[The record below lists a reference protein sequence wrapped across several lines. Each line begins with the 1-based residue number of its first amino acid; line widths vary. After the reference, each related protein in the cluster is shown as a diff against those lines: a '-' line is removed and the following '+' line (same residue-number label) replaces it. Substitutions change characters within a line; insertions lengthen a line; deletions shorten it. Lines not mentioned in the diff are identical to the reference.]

1 MVFYSHLPGGRE
13 FWSNKLLL
21 NREKRVMLVE
31 EKSFTLSNI
40 HKHACIHTHIHIYT
54 SIIRYLFVRPNSLS
68 NQPIPLYRHAYTS
81 DMPILTHICMWN
93 KNPSSR
99 ADKTHS
105 FWMKRKLQLILNR
118 KKLPSLLLL
127 LVCKKKKFF
136 SL

>member
-1 MVFYSHLPGGRE
+1 M
-13 FWSNKLLL
+13 
-21 NREKRVMLVE
+21 
-31 EKSFTLSNI
+31 
-40 HKHACIHTHIHIYT
+40 HAFIHTFIST
-54 SIIRYLFVRPNSLS
+54 RRLSDTYLFGPTVCLIN
-68 NQPIPLYRHAYTS
+68 LYPYT

-127 LVCKKKKFF
+127 LVCKKKNFF
-136 SL
+136 HFSKPALLSCS